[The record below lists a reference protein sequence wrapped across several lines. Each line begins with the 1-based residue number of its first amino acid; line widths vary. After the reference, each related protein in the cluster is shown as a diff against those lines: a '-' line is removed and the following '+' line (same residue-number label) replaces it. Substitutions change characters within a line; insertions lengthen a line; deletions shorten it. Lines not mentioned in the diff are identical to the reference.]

1 MREIKAKFDR
11 FYYVLY
17 PIAIVIFFGMAVG
30 NAIHR
35 QWMNSLESLVL
46 GLLAFGVLRLNKKY
60 DAILKKNEE
69 QEK

>member
-11 FYYVLY
+11 LYYFLY
-17 PIAIVIFFGMAVG
+17 PMAIVTFFGIAVG

-35 QWMNSLESLVL
+35 EWMNSLESFFL

-60 DAILKKNEE
+60 DAVLKKNEE
-69 QEK
+69 EE